1 MKIKPKHKSYLIAKR
16 LIDVVFALL
25 GLIILSPIFLIV
37 FVILKIDSPASPAFF
52 KQERV
57 GRYGKPFAI
66 YKFRSMVPNAEA
78 ILKADS
84 ELYQKYV
91 DNGYKLPKKEDPRIT
106 SLGAFLRR
114 SSIDELPQFWNM
126 LRGDMSLVGPRPIV
140 TEELKEYG
148 DQVDLFL
155 SVRPGALGLW
165 QASGRSLIEYPE
177 RTKIELEY
185 VANAGF
191 WYDIGIVFRNVIAIF
206 KSEGAY

>member
-1 MKIKPKHKSYLIAKR
+1 LKIKPKHKSYLIAKR